1 MDLNIFSKKLSSI
14 MPDLMRQFLRRQS
27 GALARGK
34 ISVPQM
40 AIMQLLLKEKICTMT
55 DISEHL
61 GITMAAATGLAD
73 RLVAAKLV
81 QRSGHLKDRR
91 IVNITLTEK
100 GKAIVQDA
108 RRQMEKVTED
118 VFGKLT
124 DEERKNYLHIVE
136 KLLLIMKQEGKEHE
150 L

>member
-14 MPDLMRQFLRRQS
+14 MPDLMRQFLKRQS
-27 GALARGK
+27 GALVRGN

-55 DISEHL
+55 NISEHL
-61 GITMAAATGLAD
+61 GITMAAATGLID
-73 RLVAAKLV
+73 RLVSAKLV

-118 VFGKLT
+118 VFGRLT
-124 DEERKNYLHIVE
+124 GEERKNYLHIVE

-150 L
+150 Q